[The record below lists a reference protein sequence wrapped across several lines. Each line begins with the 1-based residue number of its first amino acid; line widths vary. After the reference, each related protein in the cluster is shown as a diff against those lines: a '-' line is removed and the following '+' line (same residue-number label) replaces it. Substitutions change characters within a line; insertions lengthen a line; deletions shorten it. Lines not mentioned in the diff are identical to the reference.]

1 MLAFRAGLNSR
12 IFFKLDLLMKDSMNK
27 LSKVVEKVV
36 SSIALEVIL
45 NSAIKAEP
53 LVLKS

>member
-1 MLAFRAGLNSR
+1 MVAFRAGLNSR

>member
-1 MLAFRAGLNSR
+1 
-12 IFFKLDLLMKDSMNK
+12 MKDSMNK

-45 NSAIKAEP
+45 NSAIKAES

>member
-12 IFFKLDLLMKDSMNK
+12 IFLKLDLLMKDSMNK

-45 NSAIKAEP
+45 NSAIKAES